1 MDRSIFWDLW
11 RKNCVGMK
19 KFNKQVELIYSYCGQ
34 IDSALSFQY
43 NLKKEQMT
51 KEKSIPNSLSFRIQ
65 LILFLRST
73 DMIETSKTITQRIQA
88 NYTHL
93 DECFL
98 LIWKCNDQRIKCSTR
113 NSIDSS
119 LNVQ

>member
-1 MDRSIFWDLW
+1 
-11 RKNCVGMK
+11 
-19 KFNKQVELIYSYCGQ
+19 
-34 IDSALSFQY
+34 
-43 NLKKEQMT
+43 MT
-51 KEKSIPNSLSFRIQ
+51 KEKSIPNSFSFRIQ
-65 LILFLRST
+65 FQFLRST

>member
-1 MDRSIFWDLW
+1 
-11 RKNCVGMK
+11 MK

-65 LILFLRST
+65 FQFLRST

-98 LIWKCNDQRIKCSTR
+98 LI
-113 NSIDSS
+113 
-119 LNVQ
+119 